1 MRTLTLASLTIALL
15 SITARADLITQEQ
28 ATSPAGVL
36 VDTDWGPGTH
46 GIADPLSFARFDP
59 HQGTLNALTIAFTEQ
74 IRNDFFLNF
83 TTASTLTL
91 TTNDPRHGNLTG
103 PVVTLFGP
111 DGVPFFDPSSTAQ
124 PPDVRQVTASSG
136 TYSSLLNPTDPH
148 FLAPTAT
155 EATLTRT
162 ISDPA
167 TLAAFTGSG
176 NVELP
181 VTATAHS
188 SFESSTGNGGGGVLT
203 RARADVTLSYNY
215 TPPTPPPAAVPEPA
229 TVVSLVVGIGMVLAR
244 KVWRKR

>member
-1 MRTLTLASLTIALL
+1 MIRTLTLAIALL
-15 SITARADLITQEQ
+15 GTVARADLITQEQ

-36 VDTDWGPGTH
+36 VDTDWSPGTH

-59 HQGTLNALTIAFTEQ
+59 HQGTLNSITIAFTEQ
-74 IRNDFFLNF
+74 IRNDFFLTF
-83 TTASTLTL
+83 TTPSTLSV

-124 PPDVRQVTASSG
+124 PPDVRQVTAASG
-136 TYSSLLNPTDPH
+136 SYSSFLDPASPF
-148 FLAPTAT
+148 FLPPTAT
-155 EATLTRT
+155 SATLTRT

-203 RARADVTLSYNY
+203 RARADVTLSYDY

>member
-1 MRTLTLASLTIALL
+1 MIRTLTLALALL

-28 ATSPAGVL
+28 ATFPAGVL
-36 VDTDWGPGTH
+36 VDTDWGPGTQ
-46 GIADPLSFARFDP
+46 GIADPLTFARFDP

-83 TTASTLTL
+83 TTASTITL

-124 PPDVRQVTASSG
+124 PPDVRQVMASSG